1 MIKPHSRATDSPPYR
16 VATEKVFR
24 PFDVANFAVLTALQL
39 LSAVLFTRYWF
50 SHGYPDDPVF
60 WVATLLL
67 FPSLA
72 MWQLRW
78 FALPLMRRP
87 QPVEPEHG
95 LRVAVV
101 TTFVPSAEPTE
112 MLSETV
118 RALVGLEYPHDTWVL
133 DEGDDP
139 VVRELC
145 STLGARHFSRAGR
158 PQYQQPA
165 GRFQARSKHGNYNAW
180 LHEVGFG
187 GYDVV
192 VTFDP
197 DHIPR
202 PEFLQRTLG
211 YLRDADVVFV
221 QAPQIYYNQSASFI
235 ARGAAEETYAF
246 YSSIQMAGFAA
257 GFPLVVGCHT
267 VHRTS
272 ALAAIG
278 GLAAHEADDLATTLH
293 YLANGGSGVYVPEV
307 LAAGLTPV
315 DWKTYLRQ
323 QRRWARSVLDV
334 KFRVLPTLI
343 RRLPPRVK
351 VGAALHGFYYLNGL
365 LVPLGVAFLCFLLVT
380 GSTPLPLGGAAPL
393 WLALVWA
400 TLLAGDLYRQCFFLQ
415 PREEA
420 GLLWRSALLR
430 FAKWPFLAAAVFD
443 LIRPGPREYE
453 LTLKVPGGSEPR
465 LSTFVHLATAG
476 VVSAALAIGTARG
489 NVTPSLLSAIALA
502 VIFLSLAV
510 TATEF
515 VRFPLPYDRAL
526 AKNRGLLSTDEELRG
541 VR

>member
-1 MIKPHSRATDSPPYR
+1 VTKPHPRPADSAGYR
-16 VATEKVFR
+16 VVTERVFGRVDLAVFAT
-24 PFDVANFAVLTALQL
+24 LTALQL
-39 LSAVLFTRYWF
+39 ASAVLFTRYWF

-60 WVATLLL
+60 WAATLLL

-87 QPVEPEHG
+87 QPVPPEHG

-101 TTFVPSAEPTE
+101 TTFVPSAEPVE

-118 RALVGLEYPHDTWVL
+118 HGLVALEYPHDTWVL

-139 VVRELC
+139 LVRELC
-145 STLGARHFSRAGR
+145 SALGARHFSRQGK
-158 PQYQQPA
+158 PHYQQPS

-180 LHEVGFG
+180 LQEVGFS

-197 DHIPR
+197 DHVPR

-221 QAPQIYYNQSASFI
+221 QAPQVYYNQSASFI

-278 GLAAHEADDLATTLH
+278 GLAAHDADDLATTLL

-334 KFRVLPTLI
+334 KLRVLPTLI
-343 RRLPPRVK
+343 RRLPPRAK

-380 GSTPLPLGGAAPL
+380 GRTPLPLGTSTAL

-400 TLLAGDLYRQCFFLQ
+400 ALIAGDLYRQLFFLQ

-430 FAKWPFLAAAVFD
+430 FAKWPFLTAAVFD
-443 LIRPGPREYE
+443 LFRTRPREYE
-453 LTLKVPGGSEPR
+453 LTLKLPGGPEPR
-465 LSTFVHLATAG
+465 LSTIVHLATAG
-476 VVSAALAIGTARG
+476 VVAVALAIGTARG

-502 VIFLSLAV
+502 VIFLSLTV

-515 VRFPLPYDRAL
+515 LRFPLPYDRAL
-526 AKNRGLLSTDEELRG
+526 ARERSLPSRTKNA
-541 VR
+541 

>member
-1 MIKPHSRATDSPPYR
+1 MQNSFTASDVLDTVTTSDPRTADSPPYR
-16 VATEKVFR
+16 VVTETVFR
-24 PFDVANFAVLTALQL
+24 RIDVAVFAMLTALQL

-50 SHGYPDDPVF
+50 SHGYPEDPVF
-60 WVATLLL
+60 WAATFLL

-101 TTFVPSAEPTE
+101 TTFVPSAEPIE

-118 RALVGLEYPHDTWVL
+118 RALVALEYPHDTWVL
-133 DEGDDP
+133 DEGDAP
-139 VVRELC
+139 AVRELC
-145 STLGARHFSRAGR
+145 STLGARHFSREGR
-158 PQYQQPA
+158 SHYQQPA

-180 LHEVGFG
+180 LHEEGFS

-197 DHIPR
+197 DHVPR

-211 YLRDADVVFV
+211 YLRDADVAFV
-221 QAPQIYYNQSASFI
+221 QGPQVYYNQSASFI

-267 VHRTS
+267 VHRAS

-278 GLAAHEADDLATTLH
+278 GLAAHDADDLATTLL

-315 DWKTYLRQ
+315 DWRTYLRQ

-334 KFRVLPTLI
+334 KLRMLPSLI
-343 RRLPPRVK
+343 RRLPPRAK
-351 VGAALHGFYYLNGL
+351 VGAALHGLDDLNGL

-380 GSTPLPLGGAAPL
+380 GRTPLALGRSTAL

-400 TLLAGDLYRQCFFLQ
+400 ALIAGDLYRQLFFLQ

-420 GLLWRSALLR
+420 GLLCALHCC
-430 FAKWPFLAAAVFD
+430 ASQSGPF
-443 LIRPGPREYE
+443 
-453 LTLKVPGGSEPR
+453 
-465 LSTFVHLATAG
+465 
-476 VVSAALAIGTARG
+476 
-489 NVTPSLLSAIALA
+489 
-502 VIFLSLAV
+502 
-510 TATEF
+510 
-515 VRFPLPYDRAL
+515 
-526 AKNRGLLSTDEELRG
+526 
-541 VR
+541 